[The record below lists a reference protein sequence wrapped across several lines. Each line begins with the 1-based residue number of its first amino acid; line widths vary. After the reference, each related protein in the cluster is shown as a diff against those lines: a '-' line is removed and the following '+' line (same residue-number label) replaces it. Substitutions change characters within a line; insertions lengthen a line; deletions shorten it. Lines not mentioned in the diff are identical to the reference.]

1 MCHRTR
7 GVWIITISIC
17 RLTTNVAYTDVV
29 MSNPPQNAKVFE
41 PVECSMT
48 KMDLMI
54 SFPDEKTHRKCN
66 QYLRQFIGKKA
77 FSHAVKYER
86 VYTTSQR
93 SRFNHAIPG

>member
-1 MCHRTR
+1 MQRSSFLGGGQIHHDRRNTCATGRG

-48 KMDLMI
+48 KMGFDD
-54 SFPDEKTHRKCN
+54 F
-66 QYLRQFIGKKA
+66 
-77 FSHAVKYER
+77 V
-86 VYTTSQR
+86 
-93 SRFNHAIPG
+93 SRREDAPKV